1 MGRRRAIKG
10 LVTALLTPFDGD
22 ERVDEESLADL
33 IRFQV
38 SKGTQNIFACG
49 TTGLGPLLSVEE
61 RRRVAEISIEEAGKY
76 IPIIVQVGAA
86 DTATSVALAKHA
98 EKSGADA
105 IASLTPYYYKPG
117 DEAITKHFERIAKAV
132 SVPLFAYN
140 IPQFTGNNLS
150 VSIVGSMARK
160 GTIVGIKDSS
170 RDFLQILGIIGAVPD
185 GFTVMNGTE
194 EYALFAMMSG
204 ADGVISGAANAF
216 PEVFRSLVDAYDSES
231 YLNAKKLQKKIVDVK
246 EAIGPRAIAGYYEI
260 LRGRGIDCGGPRGPL
275 TPLSKE
281 ERIRLRAGLSR
292 LDVPLNA

>member
-1 MGRRRAIKG
+1 MGRRRPIKG
-10 LVTALLTPFDGD
+10 LVTALLTPFDGN
-22 ERVDEESLADL
+22 ERVEEESLAEL
-33 IRFQV
+33 LRFQI

-61 RRRVAEISIEEAGKY
+61 RKRVAEVSIEGAGMH
-76 IPIIVQVGAA
+76 IPIVVQVGAA

-98 EKSGADA
+98 EKRGADA

-117 DEAITKHFERIAKAV
+117 DEAIMKHFERIARAV

-150 VSIVGSMARK
+150 QSIVGSMAKK

-170 RDFLQILGIIGAVPD
+170 RDFLQLLGIIGAVPES
-185 GFTVMNGTE
+185 FTVMNGTE

-204 ADGVISGAANAF
+204 ADGIISGAANAF
-216 PEVFRSLVDAYDSES
+216 PELFRSLVDAHGSGNYPRAE
-231 YLNAKKLQKKIVDVK
+231 KIQRKIVEVK

-260 LRGRGIDCGGPRGPL
+260 LRGRGINCGGPRGPM
-275 TPLSKE
+275 TPLNKE
-281 ERIRLRAGLSR
+281 EMIRIRSDLSR
-292 LDVPLNA
+292 LDVPLKP